1 MKTLKGFL
9 QNEDLRQWF
18 SKTHPKGDWKRIN
31 SKGEVVGPC
40 AREPGEA
47 KPKCMSK
54 EKRAQL
60 SKKERASAVRA
71 KRKHDPNPERK
82 GAPINV
88 SSYGKGKLSEDME
101 LNEKNKPTNSKLW
114 ARAKSLARSK
124 FDVYPSAY
132 ANGWASK
139 WYKSKGGGWRSV
151 KEEREPMKSFKQ
163 YINEVNDKEDVIT
176 LNIPLMIRMLEL
188 AREDVKDDMEL
199 HRITE
204 RLIDIRDKGVL
215 TMDDYNFIAGLK
227 EELEIDDEMITELR
241 TSTMLRY
248 ATKAN
253 KALIGGDRNKEQK
266 RIKGIQTAN
275 YKIQQKTKKA
285 GDARSRA
292 DDLYY
297 ASKMKEEAEQIDE
310 LKYDTL
316 RSYTDKAKAENL
328 PGKDSHRGVALLTP
342 GTRDKGV
349 HRAVDRMKKMPQ
361 HPSNQ
366 QKEEVEELDEA
377 SPAWQRAA
385 GKDPE
390 GGLNRKGI
398 ASYRRAN
405 PGSKLS
411 MAVTTKPSKLKK
423 GSKAWKR
430 RKSFCARMSG
440 MKRRLTSAKTARDPN
455 SRINKSLRKWNC

>member
-18 SKTHPKGDWKRIN
+18 NKSHPKGDWKRIN

-60 SKKERASAVRA
+60 SKKERAAAVRA

-101 LNEKNKPTNSKLW
+101 LNEKNKPTNPKLW
-114 ARAKSLARSK
+114 SRAVSLARSK

-227 EELEIDDEMITELR
+227 EELQIDDE
-241 TSTMLRY
+241 
-248 ATKAN
+248 
-253 KALIGGDRNKEQK
+253 
-266 RIKGIQTAN
+266 
-275 YKIQQKTKKA
+275 
-285 GDARSRA
+285 
-292 DDLYY
+292 
-297 ASKMKEEAEQIDE
+297 
-310 LKYDTL
+310 
-316 RSYTDKAKAENL
+316 
-328 PGKDSHRGVALLTP
+328 LLTEDHVKELEQ
-342 GTRDKGV
+342 GLHDLDKTNYDNIDQLMTKISKHHNITGKEL
-349 HRAVDRMKKMPQ
+349 HNDFKKKHGRTPDAWIK
-361 HPSNQ
+361 
-366 QKEEVEELDEA
+366 KELEESA
-377 SPAWQRAA
+377 AWKRKE
-385 GKDPE
+385 GKNPE

-398 ASYRRAN
+398 ASYRREN

-423 GSKAWKR
+423 GSKAANR

-440 MKRRLTSAKTARDPN
+440 MKRRLTSAKTAKDPN

>member
-40 AREPGEA
+40 ARDPGEA

-60 SKKERASAVRA
+60 SKKERAAAVRA

-114 ARAKSLARSK
+114 SRAKALARSK

-227 EELEIDDEMITELR
+227 EELQIDDEMINELR
-241 TSTMLRY
+241 ISTMLRY

-297 ASKMKEEAEQIDE
+297 ASKMK
-310 LKYDTL
+310 
-316 RSYTDKAKAENL
+316 
-328 PGKDSHRGVALLTP
+328 
-342 GTRDKGV
+342 
-349 HRAVDRMKKMPQ
+349 
-361 HPSNQ
+361 
-366 QKEEVEELDEA
+366 KEEVEELDEA

-430 RKSFCARMSG
+430 RKSFCSRMSG

>member
-60 SKKERASAVRA
+60 SKKERAAAVRA

-114 ARAKSLARSK
+114 ARAISLARSK

-163 YINEVNDKEDVIT
+163 YINEANDKKDTIT

-227 EELEIDDEMITELR
+227 EELEIDDEMINELR
-241 TSTMLRY
+241 ISTMLRY

-275 YKIQQKTKKA
+275 YKIQQKTKKV
-285 GDARSRA
+285 
-292 DDLYY
+292 
-297 ASKMKEEAEQIDE
+297 Q
-310 LKYDTL
+310 
-316 RSYTDKAKAENL
+316 
-328 PGKDSHRGVALLTP
+328 
-342 GTRDKGV
+342 
-349 HRAVDRMKKMPQ
+349 
-361 HPSNQ
+361 
-366 QKEEVEELDEA
+366 EEVEELDEA

-423 GSKAWKR
+423 GSKAWNR

>member
-227 EELEIDDEMITELR
+227 EELQIDDEMINELR
-241 TSTMLRY
+241 ISTMLRY

-275 YKIQQKTKKA
+275 YKIQQKAKKV
-285 GDARSRA
+285 
-292 DDLYY
+292 
-297 ASKMKEEAEQIDE
+297 Q
-310 LKYDTL
+310 
-316 RSYTDKAKAENL
+316 
-328 PGKDSHRGVALLTP
+328 
-342 GTRDKGV
+342 
-349 HRAVDRMKKMPQ
+349 
-361 HPSNQ
+361 
-366 QKEEVEELDEA
+366 EEVEELDEA

-390 GGLNRKGI
+390 GGLNRKGV

-430 RKSFCARMSG
+430 RKSFCSRMSG

>member
-1 MKTLKGFL
+1 
-9 QNEDLRQWF
+9 
-18 SKTHPKGDWKRIN
+18 
-31 SKGEVVGPC
+31 
-40 AREPGEA
+40 
-47 KPKCMSK
+47 MSK

-60 SKKERASAVRA
+60 SKIEKAAAVRA

-188 AREDVKDDMEL
+188 AREDVKNDMEL

-253 KALIGGDRNKEQK
+253 KSLIGGDRNKEQK

-275 YKIQQKTKKA
+275 YKIQQKAKKA

-297 ASKMKEEAEQIDE
+297 ASKMK
-310 LKYDTL
+310 
-316 RSYTDKAKAENL
+316 
-328 PGKDSHRGVALLTP
+328 
-342 GTRDKGV
+342 
-349 HRAVDRMKKMPQ
+349 
-361 HPSNQ
+361 
-366 QKEEVEELDEA
+366 KEEVEELDEA

-430 RKSFCARMSG
+430 RKSFCSRMSG

>member
-1 MKTLKGFL
+1 MKTLKSFL

-54 EKRAQL
+54 EKRASL
-60 SKKERASAVRA
+60 SKKERAAAVRA

-88 SSYGKGKLSEDME
+88 SSYGKGKLGEDME
-101 LNEKNKPTNSKLW
+101 HLKEKNKPTNSKLW

-163 YINEVNDKEDVIT
+163 YVTEVNDKKDTIT

-199 HRITE
+199 HAITE
-204 RLIDIRDKGVL
+204 RLIEIRNKGVL

-227 EELEIDDEMITELR
+227 EDFDIGDDEILTEE
-241 TSTMLRY
+241 SIME
-248 ATKAN
+248 K
-253 KALIGGDRNKEQK
+253 
-266 RIKGIQTAN
+266 
-275 YKIQQKTKKA
+275 
-285 GDARSRA
+285 
-292 DDLYY
+292 
-297 ASKMKEEAEQIDE
+297 
-310 LKYDTL
+310 
-316 RSYTDKAKAENL
+316 
-328 PGKDSHRGVALLTP
+328 
-342 GTRDKGV
+342 
-349 HRAVDRMKKMPQ
+349 
-361 HPSNQ
+361 
-366 QKEEVEELDEA
+366 

-411 MAVTTKPSKLKK
+411 MAVTTKPSKLKR
-423 GSKAWKR
+423 GSKAWNR

-440 MKRRLTSAKTARDPN
+440 MKRRLTSAKTARDPD

>member
-1 MKTLKGFL
+1 MKTLKSFL

-54 EKRAQL
+54 EKRASL
-60 SKKERASAVRA
+60 SKKERAAAVKA

-101 LNEKNKPTNSKLW
+101 HLDEKNKPTNPKLW

-151 KEEREPMKSFKQ
+151 KEEREPVKSFRQ
-163 YINEVNDKEDVIT
+163 FVTEVNDKKDTIT

-199 HRITE
+199 HGITE
-204 RLIDIRDKGVL
+204 RLIEIRNKGVL

-227 EELEIDDEMITELR
+227 EDFDIGDDEVLTEE
-241 TSTMLRY
+241 SIME
-248 ATKAN
+248 K
-253 KALIGGDRNKEQK
+253 
-266 RIKGIQTAN
+266 
-275 YKIQQKTKKA
+275 
-285 GDARSRA
+285 
-292 DDLYY
+292 
-297 ASKMKEEAEQIDE
+297 
-310 LKYDTL
+310 
-316 RSYTDKAKAENL
+316 
-328 PGKDSHRGVALLTP
+328 
-342 GTRDKGV
+342 
-349 HRAVDRMKKMPQ
+349 
-361 HPSNQ
+361 
-366 QKEEVEELDEA
+366 

-423 GSKAWKR
+423 GSKAWNR
-430 RKSFCARMSG
+430 RKSFCSRMSG

>member
-227 EELEIDDEMITELR
+227 EELQIDDEMINELR
-241 TSTMLRY
+241 ISTMLRY

-275 YKIQQKTKKA
+275 YKIQQKAKKA

-297 ASKMKEEAEQIDE
+297 ASKMK
-310 LKYDTL
+310 
-316 RSYTDKAKAENL
+316 
-328 PGKDSHRGVALLTP
+328 
-342 GTRDKGV
+342 
-349 HRAVDRMKKMPQ
+349 
-361 HPSNQ
+361 
-366 QKEEVEELDEA
+366 KEEVEELDEA

-430 RKSFCARMSG
+430 RKSFCSRMSG

>member
-40 AREPGEA
+40 ARDPGEA

-253 KALIGGDRNKEQK
+253 KSLIGGDRNKEQK

-275 YKIQQKTKKA
+275 YKIQQKAKKA

-297 ASKMKEEAEQIDE
+297 ASKMK
-310 LKYDTL
+310 
-316 RSYTDKAKAENL
+316 
-328 PGKDSHRGVALLTP
+328 
-342 GTRDKGV
+342 
-349 HRAVDRMKKMPQ
+349 
-361 HPSNQ
+361 
-366 QKEEVEELDEA
+366 KEEVEELDEA

-430 RKSFCARMSG
+430 RKSFCSRMSG

>member
-40 AREPGEA
+40 ARDPGEA

-54 EKRAQL
+54 AKRAQL
-60 SKKERASAVRA
+60 SKKERAAAVRA

-101 LNEKNKPTNSKLW
+101 LSEKNKPTNSKLW
-114 ARAKSLARSK
+114 SRAKALARSK

-227 EELEIDDEMITELR
+227 EELEIDDEIITELR

-275 YKIQQKTKKA
+275 YKIQQKAKKA

-297 ASKMKEEAEQIDE
+297 ASKMK
-310 LKYDTL
+310 
-316 RSYTDKAKAENL
+316 
-328 PGKDSHRGVALLTP
+328 
-342 GTRDKGV
+342 
-349 HRAVDRMKKMPQ
+349 
-361 HPSNQ
+361 
-366 QKEEVEELDEA
+366 KEEVEELDEA

-430 RKSFCARMSG
+430 RKSFCSRMSG

>member
-40 AREPGEA
+40 ARDPGEA

-54 EKRAQL
+54 AKRAQL
-60 SKKERASAVRA
+60 SKKERAAAVRA

-114 ARAKSLARSK
+114 SRAKALARSK

-188 AREDVKDDMEL
+188 AREDVKNDMEL

-275 YKIQQKTKKA
+275 YKIQQKAKKA

-297 ASKMKEEAEQIDE
+297 ASKMK
-310 LKYDTL
+310 
-316 RSYTDKAKAENL
+316 
-328 PGKDSHRGVALLTP
+328 
-342 GTRDKGV
+342 
-349 HRAVDRMKKMPQ
+349 
-361 HPSNQ
+361 
-366 QKEEVEELDEA
+366 KEEVEELDEA

-430 RKSFCARMSG
+430 RKSFCSRMSG

>member
-1 MKTLKGFL
+1 MKTLKSFL

-54 EKRAQL
+54 EKRASL
-60 SKKERASAVRA
+60 SKKERAAAVKA

-101 LNEKNKPTNSKLW
+101 HLDEKNKPTNPKLW
-114 ARAKSLARSK
+114 SRAVSLARSK

-151 KEEREPMKSFKQ
+151 KEEREPMKSFRQ
-163 YINEVNDKEDVIT
+163 FVTEVNDKKDTIT

-199 HRITE
+199 HAITE
-204 RLIDIRDKGVL
+204 RLI
-215 TMDDYNFIAGLK
+215 
-227 EELEIDDEMITELR
+227 EI
-241 TSTMLRY
+241 
-248 ATKAN
+248 
-253 KALIGGDRNKEQK
+253 RNK
-266 RIKGIQTAN
+266 
-275 YKIQQKTKKA
+275 
-285 GDARSRA
+285 
-292 DDLYY
+292 
-297 ASKMKEEAEQIDE
+297 
-310 LKYDTL
+310 
-316 RSYTDKAKAENL
+316 
-328 PGKDSHRGVALLTP
+328 
-342 GTRDKGV
+342 
-349 HRAVDRMKKMPQ
+349 
-361 HPSNQ
+361 
-366 QKEEVEELDEA
+366 
-377 SPAWQRAA
+377 
-385 GKDPE
+385 KDPE

-423 GSKAWKR
+423 GSKAWNR
-430 RKSFCARMSG
+430 RKSFCSRMSG

>member
-18 SKTHPKGDWKRIN
+18 SKSHPKGDWKRIN

-54 EKRAQL
+54 EKRASL
-60 SKKERASAVRA
+60 SKKERAAAVKA

-101 LNEKNKPTNSKLW
+101 HLEEKNKPTNAKLW

-151 KEEREPMKSFKQ
+151 KEEREPVKSFRQ
-163 YINEVNDKEDVIT
+163 FVTEVNDKKDTIT

-199 HRITE
+199 HAITE
-204 RLIDIRDKGVL
+204 RLIDIRNKGIL

-227 EELEIDDEMITELR
+227 EDFDIGDDEVLTEE
-241 TSTMLRY
+241 SIME
-248 ATKAN
+248 K
-253 KALIGGDRNKEQK
+253 
-266 RIKGIQTAN
+266 
-275 YKIQQKTKKA
+275 
-285 GDARSRA
+285 
-292 DDLYY
+292 
-297 ASKMKEEAEQIDE
+297 
-310 LKYDTL
+310 
-316 RSYTDKAKAENL
+316 
-328 PGKDSHRGVALLTP
+328 
-342 GTRDKGV
+342 
-349 HRAVDRMKKMPQ
+349 
-361 HPSNQ
+361 
-366 QKEEVEELDEA
+366 

-385 GKDPE
+385 GKNPE

-398 ASYRRAN
+398 MSYRREN

-423 GSKAWKR
+423 GSKAAKR

>member
-60 SKKERASAVRA
+60 SKKERAAAVRA

-163 YINEVNDKEDVIT
+163 YINEANDKKDTIT

-227 EELEIDDEMITELR
+227 EELEIDDEMINELR
-241 TSTMLRY
+241 ISTMLRY

-275 YKIQQKTKKA
+275 YKIQQKTKKVQEEVEELDEGLQQEGA
-285 GDARSRA
+285 GMGDNRYEVKHKDVETGEIKSSKVRAMSPKHARQEIENHYSHSSSRWKHI
-292 DDLYY
+292 DTR
-297 ASKMKEEAEQIDE
+297 KIDE
-310 LKYDTL
+310 
-316 RSYTDKAKAENL
+316 
-328 PGKDSHRGVALLTP
+328 GV
-342 GTRDKGV
+342 V
-349 HRAVDRMKKMPQ
+349 
-361 HPSNQ
+361 
-366 QKEEVEELDEA
+366 EEVEELDEA

-423 GSKAWKR
+423 GSKAWNR

>member
-60 SKKERASAVRA
+60 SKKEKAAAVRA

-114 ARAKSLARSK
+114 SRAKALARSK

-227 EELEIDDEMITELR
+227 EELEIDDEMINELKIG
-241 TSTMLRY
+241 TMLRY
-248 ATKAN
+248 ATRAN

-275 YKIQQKTKKA
+275 YKIQQKAKKV
-285 GDARSRA
+285 
-292 DDLYY
+292 
-297 ASKMKEEAEQIDE
+297 Q
-310 LKYDTL
+310 
-316 RSYTDKAKAENL
+316 
-328 PGKDSHRGVALLTP
+328 
-342 GTRDKGV
+342 
-349 HRAVDRMKKMPQ
+349 
-361 HPSNQ
+361 
-366 QKEEVEELDEA
+366 EEVEELDEA

-430 RKSFCARMSG
+430 RKSFCSRMSG

>member
-188 AREDVKDDMEL
+188 AREDIKDDMEL

-253 KALIGGDRNKEQK
+253 KSLIGGDRNKEQK

-275 YKIQQKTKKA
+275 YKIQQKAKKA

-297 ASKMKEEAEQIDE
+297 ASKMK
-310 LKYDTL
+310 
-316 RSYTDKAKAENL
+316 
-328 PGKDSHRGVALLTP
+328 
-342 GTRDKGV
+342 
-349 HRAVDRMKKMPQ
+349 
-361 HPSNQ
+361 
-366 QKEEVEELDEA
+366 KEEVEELDEA

-430 RKSFCARMSG
+430 RKSFCSRMSG

>member
-40 AREPGEA
+40 ARDPGEA

-54 EKRAQL
+54 AKRAQL
-60 SKKERASAVRA
+60 SKKERAAAVRA

-101 LNEKNKPTNSKLW
+101 LNEKNKPTNPKLW
-114 ARAKSLARSK
+114 SRAVSLARSK

-227 EELEIDDEMITELR
+227 EELEIDDEMINELKIG
-241 TSTMLRY
+241 TMLRY
-248 ATKAN
+248 ATRAN

-275 YKIQQKTKKA
+275 YKIQQKAKKV
-285 GDARSRA
+285 
-292 DDLYY
+292 
-297 ASKMKEEAEQIDE
+297 Q
-310 LKYDTL
+310 
-316 RSYTDKAKAENL
+316 
-328 PGKDSHRGVALLTP
+328 
-342 GTRDKGV
+342 
-349 HRAVDRMKKMPQ
+349 
-361 HPSNQ
+361 
-366 QKEEVEELDEA
+366 EEVEELDEA

-430 RKSFCARMSG
+430 RKSFCSRMSG

>member
-176 LNIPLMIRMLEL
+176 LNIPLIIRMLEL

-275 YKIQQKTKKA
+275 YKIQQKAKKV
-285 GDARSRA
+285 
-292 DDLYY
+292 
-297 ASKMKEEAEQIDE
+297 Q
-310 LKYDTL
+310 
-316 RSYTDKAKAENL
+316 
-328 PGKDSHRGVALLTP
+328 
-342 GTRDKGV
+342 
-349 HRAVDRMKKMPQ
+349 
-361 HPSNQ
+361 
-366 QKEEVEELDEA
+366 EEVEELDEA

-423 GSKAWKR
+423 GSKAWNR

>member
-40 AREPGEA
+40 ARDPGEA

-60 SKKERASAVRA
+60 SKKERAAAVRA

-114 ARAKSLARSK
+114 SRAKALARSK

-227 EELEIDDEMITELR
+227 EELEIDDEMINEISKDTAKSYLSKV
-241 TSTMLRY
+241 TSPRY
-248 ATKAN
+248 GSDPTH
-253 KALIGGDRNKEQK
+253 IGKLKQRM
-266 RIKGIQTAN
+266 KGISGAH
-275 YKIQQKTKKA
+275 KRLSDKP
-285 GDARSRA
+285 A
-292 DDLYY
+292 D
-297 ASKMKEEAEQIDE
+297 K
-310 LKYDTL
+310 
-316 RSYTDKAKAENL
+316 
-328 PGKDSHRGVALLTP
+328 PV
-342 GTRDKGV
+342 
-349 HRAVDRMKKMPQ
+349 
-361 HPSNQ
+361 
-366 QKEEVEELDEA
+366 KEEVEELDEA

-440 MKRRLTSAKTARDPN
+440 MKRRLTSAKTAKDPN

>member
-40 AREPGEA
+40 ARDPGEA

-54 EKRAQL
+54 AKRAQL
-60 SKKERASAVRA
+60 SKKERAAAVRA

-114 ARAKSLARSK
+114 SRAKSLARSK

-227 EELEIDDEMITELR
+227 EELEIDDEMINELKIG
-241 TSTMLRY
+241 TMLRY
-248 ATKAN
+248 ATRAN

-275 YKIQQKTKKA
+275 YKIQQKAKKV
-285 GDARSRA
+285 
-292 DDLYY
+292 
-297 ASKMKEEAEQIDE
+297 Q
-310 LKYDTL
+310 
-316 RSYTDKAKAENL
+316 
-328 PGKDSHRGVALLTP
+328 
-342 GTRDKGV
+342 
-349 HRAVDRMKKMPQ
+349 
-361 HPSNQ
+361 
-366 QKEEVEELDEA
+366 EEVEELDEA

-430 RKSFCARMSG
+430 RKSFCSRMSG

>member
-60 SKKERASAVRA
+60 SKKERAAAVRA

-101 LNEKNKPTNSKLW
+101 LNEKNKPTNPKLW
-114 ARAKSLARSK
+114 SRAVSLARSK

-188 AREDVKDDMEL
+188 AREDVKNDMEL

-253 KALIGGDRNKEQK
+253 KSLIGGDRNKEQK

-275 YKIQQKTKKA
+275 YKIQQKAKKA

-297 ASKMKEEAEQIDE
+297 ASKMK
-310 LKYDTL
+310 
-316 RSYTDKAKAENL
+316 
-328 PGKDSHRGVALLTP
+328 
-342 GTRDKGV
+342 
-349 HRAVDRMKKMPQ
+349 
-361 HPSNQ
+361 
-366 QKEEVEELDEA
+366 KEEVEELDEA

>member
-1 MKTLKGFL
+1 MKTLKSFL

-40 AREPGEA
+40 ARDPGEA

-60 SKKERASAVRA
+60 SKKERAAAVRA

-101 LNEKNKPTNSKLW
+101 LNEKNKPTNPKLW
-114 ARAKSLARSK
+114 SRAKSLARSK

-253 KALIGGDRNKEQK
+253 KSLIGGDRNKEQK

-275 YKIQQKTKKA
+275 YKIQQKAKKA

-297 ASKMKEEAEQIDE
+297 ASKMK
-310 LKYDTL
+310 
-316 RSYTDKAKAENL
+316 
-328 PGKDSHRGVALLTP
+328 
-342 GTRDKGV
+342 
-349 HRAVDRMKKMPQ
+349 
-361 HPSNQ
+361 
-366 QKEEVEELDEA
+366 KEEVEELDEA

-430 RKSFCARMSG
+430 RKSFCSRMSG

>member
-1 MKTLKGFL
+1 MKTLKSFL

-54 EKRAQL
+54 EKRASL
-60 SKKERASAVRA
+60 SKKERAAAVRA

-88 SSYGKGKLSEDME
+88 SSYGKGKLGEDME
-101 LNEKNKPTNSKLW
+101 HLKEKNKPTNSKLW

-163 YINEVNDKEDVIT
+163 YVTEVNDKKDTIT

-199 HRITE
+199 HAITE
-204 RLIDIRDKGVL
+204 RLIEIRNKGVL

-227 EELEIDDEMITELR
+227 EDFDIGDDEILTEE
-241 TSTMLRY
+241 SIME
-248 ATKAN
+248 K
-253 KALIGGDRNKEQK
+253 
-266 RIKGIQTAN
+266 
-275 YKIQQKTKKA
+275 
-285 GDARSRA
+285 
-292 DDLYY
+292 
-297 ASKMKEEAEQIDE
+297 
-310 LKYDTL
+310 
-316 RSYTDKAKAENL
+316 
-328 PGKDSHRGVALLTP
+328 
-342 GTRDKGV
+342 
-349 HRAVDRMKKMPQ
+349 
-361 HPSNQ
+361 
-366 QKEEVEELDEA
+366 

-398 ASYRRAN
+398 ASYRSAN

-411 MAVTTKPSKLKK
+411 MAVTTKPSKLKR
-423 GSKAWKR
+423 GSKAWNR

-440 MKRRLTSAKTARDPN
+440 MKRRLTSAKTARDPD

>member
-54 EKRAQL
+54 AKRAQL

-88 SSYGKGKLSEDME
+88 SNYGKGKLSEDME

-227 EELEIDDEMITELR
+227 EELEIDDEMINELR
-241 TSTMLRY
+241 ISTMLRY

-275 YKIQQKTKKA
+275 YKIQQKAKKV
-285 GDARSRA
+285 
-292 DDLYY
+292 
-297 ASKMKEEAEQIDE
+297 Q
-310 LKYDTL
+310 
-316 RSYTDKAKAENL
+316 
-328 PGKDSHRGVALLTP
+328 
-342 GTRDKGV
+342 
-349 HRAVDRMKKMPQ
+349 
-361 HPSNQ
+361 
-366 QKEEVEELDEA
+366 EEVEELDEA

-423 GSKAWKR
+423 GSKAWNR

-440 MKRRLTSAKTARDPN
+440 MKRRLTSAKTTRDPN

>member
-60 SKKERASAVRA
+60 SKKERAAAVRA

-163 YINEVNDKEDVIT
+163 YINEANDKKDTIT

-227 EELEIDDEMITELR
+227 EELEIDDEMINELR
-241 TSTMLRY
+241 ISTMLRY

-275 YKIQQKTKKA
+275 YKIQQKTKKV
-285 GDARSRA
+285 
-292 DDLYY
+292 
-297 ASKMKEEAEQIDE
+297 Q
-310 LKYDTL
+310 
-316 RSYTDKAKAENL
+316 
-328 PGKDSHRGVALLTP
+328 
-342 GTRDKGV
+342 
-349 HRAVDRMKKMPQ
+349 
-361 HPSNQ
+361 
-366 QKEEVEELDEA
+366 EEVEELDEA

-423 GSKAWKR
+423 GSKAWNR